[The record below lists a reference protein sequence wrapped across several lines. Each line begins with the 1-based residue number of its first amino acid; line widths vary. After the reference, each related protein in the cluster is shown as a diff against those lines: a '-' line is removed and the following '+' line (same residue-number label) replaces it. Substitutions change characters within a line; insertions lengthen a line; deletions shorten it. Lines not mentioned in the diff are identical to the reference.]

1 MVFYFKSNV
10 VDPPAIL
17 YMGRDKYE
25 SMYALNF
32 VYKCLYSIFYSP

>member
-1 MVFYFKSNV
+1 MVFYFRSNV

-25 SMYALNF
+25 SMALF
-32 VYKCLYSIFYSP
+32 DLLKIF